1 MLKLLN
7 LPFKIVTH
15 YKALGLQ
22 GTMLLF
28 KRNMKSIKFFS
39 ISLPKYSAP
48 ILLRNNTSDIGV
60 FYQVF
65 LAKSYNLNYY
75 IDPKIIIDCGA
86 NIGLSAVFFKNKFPN
101 AKVIAI
107 EPELSNFELL
117 EKNTKNYNDIFC
129 INSGIWNKSTN
140 LKIKSNSSHWDFT
153 VEEVDYKNENTIP
166 AISIRDILDNH
177 GIEQIDIL
185 KIDIE
190 GSEKELFEED
200 YEYWMKRT
208 KVLVI
213 ELHDGLREGASK
225 SFFGAISKFNFR
237 MTKKDE
243 NLVFYLK

>member
-1 MLKLLN
+1 MLKILN
-7 LPFKIVTH
+7 LPFKIITH
-15 YKALGLQ
+15 YKALGVQ
-22 GTMLLF
+22 GMMLLF
-28 KRNMKSIKFFS
+28 KRNIKSLKFFN
-39 ISLPKYSAP
+39 ITLPKHNSP
-48 ILLRNNTSDIGV
+48 VLLRNNTSDIGV

-86 NIGLSAVFFKNKFPN
+86 NIGLSSVFFKNKFPD
-101 AKVIAI
+101 AKIIAI
-107 EPELSNFELL
+107 EPEQSNFELL
-117 EKNTKNYNDIFC
+117 EKNTKNYNNVFC

-140 LKIKSNSSHWDFT
+140 LKIKSNSANWDFT
-153 VEEVDYKNENTIP
+153 VEEVDYKNEDTIP
-166 AISIRDILDNH
+166 AISIKNIMDDYDIK
-177 GIEQIDIL
+177 QIDIL

-200 YEYWMKRT
+200 YEYWMQRT
-208 KVLVI
+208 KVLII

-225 SFFGAISKFNFR
+225 SFFSAISKFNFR